1 MSQGERRLSLA
12 QARGVAEYVVAKL
25 RWGCERIEVAGS
37 VRREKA
43 HDIGDIELVAI
54 PKFREEPANLF
65 ETRQVSVLDEE
76 IGRLGTVLKGA
87 GALSSKYK
95 QVRVLG
101 QYTVDL
107 FIQPDPATWGVNFAL
122 RTGSVDFAKWL
133 VTPASCGGALPVGM
147 MVREARVW
155 VRGRREPEETP
166 EEMDFFRLLGLEW
179 IEPRERDAGRWGVW
193 AQSRQ

>member
-25 RWGCERIEVAGS
+25 RAGCERIEVAGS
-37 VRREKA
+37 VRREKP

-54 PKFREEPANLF
+54 PKFRVEQANLF
-65 ETRQVSVLDEE
+65 ETRRVSVLDEE
-76 IGRLGTVLKGA
+76 IGKLGVVMKG
-87 GALSSKYK
+87 GDKYK

-122 RTGSVDFAKWL
+122 RTGAADFSKWL
-133 VTPASCGGALPVGM
+133 VTSRYNGGALPAGM
-147 MVREARVW
+147 MMREARVW
-155 VRGRREPEETP
+155 TVGRREPEETP
-166 EEMDFFRLLGLEW
+166 EEVDFFRLLDLEW

-193 AQSRQ
+193 AQSRE